1 MRVIAGSAKGRRL
14 KSVPGDVTRPI
25 TDRVK
30 ESLFDILGD
39 FVVEARVLDLFAGT
53 GAVGIEALSRGAA
66 EAVFIEKSW
75 AAVRTVQENLG
86 RTGLAGR
93 AVVRRGDAFKYLSG
107 PVEAPFDLIYVAP
120 PQYKGLWSA
129 ALTALDERPE
139 WLATYPTG
147 ASGIVV
153 VQIHPRER
161 EDLTLHNLAEYDQ
174 RKYGSTLLRFYELSG
189 G

>member
-1 MRVIAGSAKGRRL
+1 
-14 KSVPGDVTRPI
+14 
-25 TDRVK
+25 
-30 ESLFDILGD
+30 
-39 FVVEARVLDLFAGT
+39 
-53 GAVGIEALSRGAA
+53 
-66 EAVFIEKSW
+66 
-75 AAVRTVQENLG
+75 
-86 RTGLAGR
+86 
-93 AVVRRGDAFKYLSG
+93 
-107 PVEAPFDLIYVAP
+107 VAP

-161 EDLTLHNLAEYDQ
+161 EDLALHNLTEYDQ